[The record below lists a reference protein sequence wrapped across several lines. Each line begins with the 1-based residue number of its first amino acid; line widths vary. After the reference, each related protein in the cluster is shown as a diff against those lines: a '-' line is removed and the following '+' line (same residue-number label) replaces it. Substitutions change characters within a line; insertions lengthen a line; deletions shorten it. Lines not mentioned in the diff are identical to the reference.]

1 MAPYSNTLLQFCKNG
16 GGAAADPASRS
27 EDDRAT
33 TPANSDPNAA
43 PRIPHPIANDSISSD
58 LLAAM
63 MSKRLGGPFPLPRG
77 RSVYGLPLELHPW
90 SDTPEKGT
98 RISDP
103 NLFDMTYYIGVE
115 PDRDDRSQWNED
127 FTLKPGGVFKYLSD
141 TSSLYDV
148 NMLQTTIRIK
158 QPANTHVVENGPS
171 ALASLT
177 NAAADTEILQLE
189 SNAQIRWAVHG
200 KVIGNRWNHVMG
212 DAQDL
217 DLRAS
222 NSYSIRKGSRIP
234 VNQVFHEWRAA
245 DDQFMQLLVMKPD
258 GADEARLCLNIHVPG
273 IKRLSCSR
281 WTVAT
286 DWKLGQ
292 EPTYLGSHVVDDR
305 SVKEGQSG
313 LRHWANDPATAN
325 PTPEQPTL
333 GMFLTRHPSSRIWAS
348 A

>member
-1 MAPYSNTLLQFCKNG
+1 MAPYSKTLLQFCKNG
-16 GGAAADPASRS
+16 GGTAADPASRS

-103 NLFDMTYYIGVE
+103 DLFDMTYYIGVE

-158 QPANTHVVENGPS
+158 QPANTHVV
-171 ALASLT
+171 
-177 NAAADTEILQLE
+177 
-189 SNAQIRWAVHG
+189 
-200 KVIGNRWNHVMG
+200 
-212 DAQDL
+212 
-217 DLRAS
+217 
-222 NSYSIRKGSRIP
+222 
-234 VNQVFHEWRAA
+234 
-245 DDQFMQLLVMKPD
+245 
-258 GADEARLCLNIHVPG
+258 
-273 IKRLSCSR
+273 
-281 WTVAT
+281 
-286 DWKLGQ
+286 
-292 EPTYLGSHVVDDR
+292 DDR